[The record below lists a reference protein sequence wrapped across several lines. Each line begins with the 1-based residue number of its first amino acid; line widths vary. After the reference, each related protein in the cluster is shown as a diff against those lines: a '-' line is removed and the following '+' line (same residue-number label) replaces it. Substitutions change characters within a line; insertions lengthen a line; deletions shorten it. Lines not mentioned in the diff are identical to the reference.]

1 MRIAY
6 FMHKAWSSLGWVS
19 AQVHRIQIFE
29 LGVSVTLYYLL
40 IYYLLPV
47 SVLLGFPLK
56 YSLENYHI
64 NYLALGYLALGFIF
78 FLWGYFNRF
87 SVSLAGRLPNIL
99 EREWN
104 FSRAPYVFFAF
115 FVIGLAVKFLVVWGG
130 AYSLR
135 GQTSFLIKS
144 SLYSAIGFLNWSGYI
159 ALALAFI
166 VYFYLRKN
174 GDRRYRMWCVF
185 AWGAFVTEIAY
196 AIPSCVRMNMVVPI
210 LIYLLIRSFLVRVDY
225 RFVVLWGAAI
235 VLFIFPLG
243 NMCRAPQMM
252 KLYGLVPEK
261 GTLVSNLFLNDTQR
275 SQVSNFLL
283 SDTQTVEASKISNAP
298 YFVAETFMGR
308 LGQSV
313 VFTAIL
319 EHPQPFWYGKPLLN
333 FFVSLGPPRFIWKSK
348 PVITANGNEFG
359 RRIGVL
365 APDNTGTFVGPTF
378 VGDWYMNFGVP
389 GIIGGMFFIGFL
401 FRLIFDYLVRRTG
414 ASLSGL
420 LVYSI
425 VWIQLMKGFE
435 DSLAPVF
442 AGLVKVVVFLFF
454 IALFLQGDLG
464 RIWHRFR
471 GWIMMR
477 V

>member
-1 MRIAY
+1 MRIGY
-6 FMHKAWSSLGWVS
+6 FMHRIRRSLGWIF
-19 AQVHRIQIFE
+19 AQAHRVQIFE
-29 LGVSVTLYYLL
+29 LGISVALYYLL

-47 SVLLGFPLK
+47 SVLLGFPLR
-56 YSLENYHI
+56 YSLLDYHI

-78 FLWGYFNRF
+78 FLWGYFSRF
-87 SVSLAGRLPNIL
+87 SASLVGRLPNIL

-104 FSRAPYVFFAF
+104 FSRASYAF
-115 FVIGLAVKFLVVWGG
+115 FTLFIIGLAVKVIVVWGG

-144 SLYSAIGFLNWSGYI
+144 SLYSTIGFLGWFGYL

-166 VYFYLRKN
+166 AYFFLWKK
-174 GDRRYRMWCVF
+174 GDGRYRVWRVF
-185 AWGAFVTEIAY
+185 AWVAFAVEVAY
-196 AIPSCVRMNMVVPI
+196 AVPSCVRMNMVVPI

-225 RFVVLWGAAI
+225 RFLVLWAAVI
-235 VLFIFPLG
+235 VLFVFPAG
-243 NMCRAPQMM
+243 NLCRMPQML
-252 KLYGLVPEK
+252 KYYGFSSDK
-261 GTLVSNLFLNDTQR
+261 GM
-275 SQVSNFLL
+275 QV
-283 SDTQTVEASKISNAP
+283 SNAP

-313 VFTAIL
+313 VFTGIL

-389 GIIGGMFFIGFL
+389 GIIGGMFFLGLL
-401 FRLIFDYLVRRTG
+401 FRVVFDYLVRRTG

-454 IALFLQGDLG
+454 VALFLQGDLW

-471 GWIMMR
+471 GWFMMK